1 MLHDEP
7 IPIFD
12 VRLSTGEGRDSA
24 LIRGL
29 AATAGTATPS
39 GPVFVA
45 ELNGEPV
52 AAVGL
57 ADGAAIADPARAD
70 PAIVKYLRLR
80 RLEAYIIGRIWG
92 G

>member
-1 MLHDEP
+1 MLHDDP

-12 VRLSTGEGRDSA
+12 VRLSTGEGRDGA

-29 AATAGTATPS
+29 AATAGSASPS
-39 GPVFVA
+39 GAVFVA
-45 ELNGEPV
+45 EVDGEPV

-57 ADGAAIADPARAD
+57 ADGVAIADPARAD
-70 PAIVKYLRLR
+70 PAIVRYLRLR
-80 RLEAYIIGRIWG
+80 RLEAYVIGRIWG